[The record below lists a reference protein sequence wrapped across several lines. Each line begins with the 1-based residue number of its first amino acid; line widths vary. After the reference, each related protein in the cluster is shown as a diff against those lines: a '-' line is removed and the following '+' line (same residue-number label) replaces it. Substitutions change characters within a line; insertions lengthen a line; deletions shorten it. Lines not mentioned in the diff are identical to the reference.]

1 MRLVLP
7 VSKQRSVLVSRVFS
21 GARKIIEAIS
31 SFVIA
36 REQDIGVENVQ
47 RYLRCDFRKNEIQV
61 IRRDTQKSKVLDEQ
75 IDYDV

>member
-21 GARKIIEAIS
+21 EARKIIEAIS

-36 REQDIGVENVQ
+36 REQDIGVENV
-47 RYLRCDFRKNEIQV
+47 RGYLRCDFRKNEIQV
-61 IRRDTQKSKVLDEQ
+61 IHRDTQISKVLEEP